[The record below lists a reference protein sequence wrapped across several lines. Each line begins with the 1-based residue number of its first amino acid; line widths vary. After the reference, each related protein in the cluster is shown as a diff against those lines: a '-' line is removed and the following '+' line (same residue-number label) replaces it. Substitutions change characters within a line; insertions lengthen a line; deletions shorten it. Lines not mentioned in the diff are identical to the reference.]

1 MFFESIIENNY
12 WVPNFYQL
20 MTLKMEGPV
29 PIGLNWTVHQL
40 LYIFQG
46 FFYYPCIFYIFT
58 LSGPTSYYMCA
69 MYVCT
74 SETKKKKKLRR
85 KCLKMEKCQ
94 CERGN
99 SKGTDCLEKIKCIPP
114 GLQLLLSVLNNN
126 YKF

>member
-1 MFFESIIENNY
+1 
-12 WVPNFYQL
+12 
-20 MTLKMEGPV
+20 
-29 PIGLNWTVHQL
+29 
-40 LYIFQG
+40 
-46 FFYYPCIFYIFT
+46 
-58 LSGPTSYYMCA
+58 

-74 SETKKKKKLRR
+74 CINNRKPKKKKKKLRR

-99 SKGTDCLEKIKCIPP
+99 GKGTDCLEKIKCIPP